1 MDIIAAT
8 TLFFLIMDPLG
19 NMAIFMSALKNVPD
33 EQKTKVL
40 LRELLIAL
48 LILLVFMV
56 CGENMLNL
64 LHLEQGAVGIS
75 GGIILFL
82 VALKMIFPPAKN
94 AQGNNEPSIED
105 EPFIVPMATPLIAGP
120 SILATMILMGNQ
132 YPDEK
137 LSLAVALFAA
147 WLVSAAILVC
157 SGKIMKLIGMRGVLA
172 LERLMGMILIMIS
185 VQMLLDG
192 IKDYI

>member
-33 EQKTKVL
+33 ERKTKVL

-48 LILLVFMV
+48 LILLVFML

-64 LHLEQGAVGIS
+64 LHLEQGAVGTS

-94 AQGNNEPSIED
+94 AQDNNEPSIED

-147 WLVSAAILVC
+147 WFVSAAILVC